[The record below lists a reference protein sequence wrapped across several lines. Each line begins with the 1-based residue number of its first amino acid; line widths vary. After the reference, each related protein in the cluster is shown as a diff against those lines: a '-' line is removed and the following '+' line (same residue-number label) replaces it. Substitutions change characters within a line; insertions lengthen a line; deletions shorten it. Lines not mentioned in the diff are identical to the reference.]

1 MASNH
6 TVSVR
11 IRLPVPL
18 GNDEMKIPQ
27 YVNPIV
33 TVYSTLQAK
42 RKPYSVFDDN
52 RQPNLLDI
60 TEKEWEEIRIAAEK
74 ADAINKKVHQ
84 VRIRI
89 YLLLLLH

>member
-1 MASNH
+1 
-6 TVSVR
+6 
-11 IRLPVPL
+11 
-18 GNDEMKIPQ
+18 MKIPQ

-89 YLLLLLH
+89 YLLLLLWPAVSFVCNSGSHH